1 MSKENKKIGSV
12 DLKLYKR
19 SVSREALFSYIRSTN
34 CSSTNYSVQLTVFAG
49 AGNLQLVTNTVL
61 ASTDLQ
67 RSSWIGFRGLKN
79 IFQSIAQ
86 RNDTSKLTVK
96 IVARSSCSNQLVNP
110 QQLGIVAE
118 EEATAL
124 LIVCYDSQSNSGDSL
139 MMRLIIQADSARP
152 RRQAEMVSS
161 GGRDRPTFDLTEPC
175 RLVKYNVSIVLLM
188 VIAF

>member
-1 MSKENKKIGSV
+1 M
-12 DLKLYKR
+12 KLYKR
-19 SVSREALFSYIRSTN
+19 SVSREALLSYIRSTN
-34 CSSTNYSVQLTVFAG
+34 CSNTNYSVQLTVFAR
-49 AGNLQLVTNTVL
+49 AGNLQLVTSTVL

-67 RSSWIGFRGLKN
+67 RSSWIGFHGLKN
-79 IFQSIAQ
+79 VFHSIIQ
-86 RNDTSKLTVK
+86 RNDTPKLTVK
-96 IVARSSCSNQLVNP
+96 IVARSSCSNQLVDP
-110 QQLGIVAE
+110 RQLGIVAE

-124 LIVCYDSQSNSGDSL
+124 LIVYYDSQPNSGDSL

>member
-1 MSKENKKIGSV
+1 M
-12 DLKLYKR
+12 KLYKR
-19 SVSREALFSYIRSTN
+19 SVSREALLSYIRSTN
-34 CSSTNYSVQLTVFAG
+34 CSNTNYSVQLTVFAR
-49 AGNLQLVTNTVL
+49 AGNLQLVTSTVL

-67 RSSWIGFRGLKN
+67 RSSWIGFHGLKN
-79 IFQSIAQ
+79 IFQSIIQ

-110 QQLGIVAE
+110 RQLGIVAE

-124 LIVCYDSQSNSGDSL
+124 LIVCYDSQPNSL
-139 MMRLIIQADSARP
+139 MMRLILQADSARP
-152 RRQAEMVSS
+152 RRQAEIVSS